1 MLHEFNGIK
10 PLIIY
15 RMMMNQIMT
24 FINLNKLYINKMVDF
39 VNIKLNKAFY
49 ILLLLIIMYIFTQI
63 VYLSTARQI
72 DSGNHFDVFTYTSVV
87 FLITFTLFLINNTSK
102 YLNPR
107 YVNKYSILKVISDNH
122 NQQ

>member
-1 MLHEFNGIK
+1 
-10 PLIIY
+10 
-15 RMMMNQIMT
+15 
-24 FINLNKLYINKMVDF
+24 MVDF

-63 VYLSTARQI
+63 VYLSTARHV

-102 YLNPR
+102 YLNPK
-107 YVNKYSILKVISDNH
+107 YVNEYSILKVISDNH
-122 NQQ
+122 QNIIKI